1 MGKKTEFLYLNE
13 QEMIKAGVL
22 DSAHCVE
29 VLDEMFRLLGK
40 GDYLMGGRKMNEH
53 GIRIFFPEK
62 TDFPNM
68 PVAGPDRRFMAMV
81 GYLGGRF
88 NICGEKWYGSN
99 IINPSRGLPRSVL
112 MVMLNDPDTCE
123 PIALM
128 SGNLLSAVRT
138 GSVPGV
144 GTRYLARKDAKT
156 CAIIGAGP
164 VNKACFQGIRA
175 EAKTLKEIV
184 VYDLF
189 PEKAQAFA
197 DWAKAEFG
205 VHGQVGK
212 SLEQTV
218 CAGDIISVAASRLK
232 PVELKNEWIKKG
244 SLLILTGAAFID
256 DDYWTDAKIIY
267 DNPKMHASY
276 MAEAHDSSD
285 VNAAY
290 DLMIAGQVYRLI
302 DAGRLPVLEGNEQA
316 PHLGKIANKE
326 QPGRISNDQR
336 IAFITGGLPCED
348 LAWGFELYTKAKAMG
363 LGTTL
368 KLWDEAHWV

>member
-13 QEMIKAGVL
+13 EEMIQAGVL

-40 GDYLMGGRKMNEH
+40 GDYLMGGPKMNEH
-53 GIRIFFPEK
+53 GIKVVFPVKSE
-62 TDFPNM
+62 FPNM

-88 NICGEKWYGSN
+88 NVCGEKWYGSN

-128 SGNLLSAVRT
+128 SGNLISAVRT

-144 GTRYLARKDAKT
+144 GTRYLANKDAKV
-156 CAIIGAGP
+156 CSIVGAGP

-175 EAKTLKEIV
+175 EAKQLEEIV

-189 PEKAQAFA
+189 PEKAQAYI
-197 DWAKAEFG
+197 DWAEKEFG
-205 VHGQVGK
+205 VRGAVGAN
-212 SLEQTV
+212 LEETV
-218 CAGDIISVAASRLK
+218 RAGDIVSVAASRLK
-232 PVELKNEWIKKG
+232 PVEMKNAWLKKG
-244 SLLILTGAAFID
+244 SLLILTGAALVD
-256 DDYWTDAKIIY
+256 DDYWTDVKIIY
-267 DNPKMHASY
+267 DNPKMHAAY
-276 MAEAHDSSD
+276 MDDAHETGDA
-285 VNAAY
+285 NAAY
-290 DLMIAGQVYRLI
+290 AGMIGGQVYKLV
-302 DAGRLPVLEGNEQA
+302 DAGRLTPLEGNEQA
-316 PHLGKIANKE
+316 AHIGKIANGE
-326 QPGRISNDQR
+326 QIGRESADQR
-336 IAFITGGLPCED
+336 IAFLTGGLPCED
-348 LAWGFELYTKAKAMG
+348 LAWGYEIYSKAKAMG

-368 KLWDEAHWV
+368 KIWDEAHWI